1 MRNLFI
7 DQQTGVWYCRFGATE
22 CCVGRGQF
30 WRFVGQFWNALWGF
44 QPPFSVHAAETGN
57 SPESEEEA
65 GTQDVSN
72 SVRRDLCGWKGL
84 CKQCSFTNPTNH
96 ISKPW
101 KEKCWKSISFTAWQW
116 AQCPDT
122 TSVDQCDLRQ
132 KQWRGWQAGL
142 MFWLIAVHT
151 AALVHIFPLMQCP
164 NTKYPLTSDP
174 APLYWARTG
183 LIIYFGWGLV

>member
-44 QPPFSVHAAETGN
+44 QPPFSVRAAETGN
-57 SPESEEEA
+57 SPESEEET
-65 GTQDVSN
+65 GIQDVSN

-101 KEKCWKSISFTAWQW
+101 KEKCWKSVSFTAWQR

-132 KQWRGWQAGL
+132 KQWRGCAGWANVL
-142 MFWLIAVHT
+142 AYSCAYHCSCTYISFDAVS
-151 AALVHIFPLMQCP
+151 
-164 NTKYPLTSDP
+164 KYQISF
-174 APLYWARTG
+174 G
-183 LIIYFGWGLV
+183 LWPSTTVLS